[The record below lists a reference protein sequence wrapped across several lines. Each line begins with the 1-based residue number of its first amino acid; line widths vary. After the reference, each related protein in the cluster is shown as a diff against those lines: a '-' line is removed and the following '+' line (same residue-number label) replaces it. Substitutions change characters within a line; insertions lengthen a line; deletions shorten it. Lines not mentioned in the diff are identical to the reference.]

1 MHVTFYRCAPIT
13 EVTEQLKNLRMF
25 HVLLSQGTCN
35 HFINFGS
42 HYQEL
47 CAQYYIPAL
56 FHTLRRFTQDA
67 QHNC

>member
-1 MHVTFYRCAPIT
+1 MHVTFYRYAPII
-13 EVTEQLKNLRMF
+13 EVTEQLKNLCMF

-47 CAQYYIPAL
+47 CAQFHTSAL
-56 FHTLRRFTQDA
+56 FHTCRHFTQNA
-67 QHNC
+67 QQNR